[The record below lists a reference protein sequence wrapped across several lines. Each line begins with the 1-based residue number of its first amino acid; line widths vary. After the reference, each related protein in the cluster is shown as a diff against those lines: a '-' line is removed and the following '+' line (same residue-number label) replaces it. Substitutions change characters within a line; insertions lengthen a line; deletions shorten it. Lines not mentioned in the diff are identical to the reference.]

1 MDINRKLQVVSQAIN
16 SISTHDDADSVVLLA
31 ALDRVAKMVADQA
44 TAVRER
50 QEAAAATAL
59 GEK

>member
-1 MDINRKLQVVSQAIN
+1 MDINRKLQVVATAIQ

-31 ALDRVAKMVADQA
+31 ALARIGKMVDEESA
-44 TAVRER
+44 AVRAR

-59 GEK
+59 GGE

>member
-1 MDINRKLQVVSQAIN
+1 MDINRKLQIVAQAVK

-31 ALDRVAKMVADQA
+31 ALARIGKMVDEESA
-44 TAVRER
+44 AVRAR

-59 GEK
+59 GAE

>member
-1 MDINRKLQVVSQAIN
+1 MDINRKLQVVAQAIK

-31 ALDRVAKMVADQA
+31 ALGRVAKMVADESA
-44 TAVRER
+44 AVRER
-50 QEAAAATAL
+50 QESAAATAL

>member
-1 MDINRKLQVVSQAIN
+1 MDINRKLQVVAQAIK

-31 ALDRVAKMVADQA
+31 ALGRVAKMVADESA
-44 TAVRER
+44 AVRER